1 MRVGCGWD
9 VHQIVPGRALV
20 LGGVTIPWDR
30 GLLGHSDADVLL
42 HAILDAVLGAT
53 GLGDIGQW
61 FPDHDPAYKG
71 IASRE
76 LAHRVMRSP
85 QLAGWRLV
93 NLDCVLLAQ
102 APKIAP
108 YREAIRSSL
117 AELFG
122 VPPERVSVKATT
134 TERLGFAGRE
144 EGMAAQAVVLL
155 VKSC

>member
-20 LGGVTIPWDR
+20 LGGVVIPWDR

-61 FPDHDPAYKG
+61 FPDHDPAYRG
-71 IASRE
+71 IASSE

-108 YREAIRSSL
+108 YREAIRASL

-155 VKSC
+155 AKTC